1 MGLSKFNKAVNHK
14 WSIDTEGFEYK
25 KCSEMPIDTE
35 LPLKGCFIT
44 ADNGY
49 GKGAVFITNKNYVN
63 IPQRYVEMVQE
74 ILKDDE
80 SINQIESGHAAF
92 KITTFTNKQKKL
104 CYSIDLLDI

>member
-1 MGLSKFNKAVNHK
+1 MGLSKFNKAVNYK
-14 WSIDTEGFEYK
+14 WNIKTEGFEYK

-49 GKGAVFITNKNYVN
+49 GKGAVFITDKEYVN
-63 IPQRYVEMVQE
+63 IPQRYVDTVIE
-74 ILKDDE
+74 ILKDNE
-80 SINQIESGHAAF
+80 SITQIESGHAAF